1 MTNFALKSVVVA
13 MSLFCSSWAIAD
25 TVIGTPLLDPPSGG
39 RVSCGIANISR
50 TDSVEVT
57 FSIYAFDGTETFGPI
72 TVTLQPLNNIRSA
85 PFVGDDR
92 TSHCV
97 VTIPNSDKRDVRV
110 SLMAYD
116 SLDDVT
122 AVVAGE

>member
-1 MTNFALKSVVVA
+1 MSNFALKSVVVA

>member
-50 TDSVEVT
+50 TESVEVT

>member
-72 TVTLQPLNNIRSA
+72 P
-85 PFVGDDR
+85 
-92 TSHCV
+92 
-97 VTIPNSDKRDVRV
+97 VR
-110 SLMAYD
+110 LR
-116 SLDDVT
+116 
-122 AVVAGE
+122 G

>member
-1 MTNFALKSVVVA
+1 MSNFALKSVVVA

-97 VTIPNSDKRDVRV
+97 VTIPNSDKRDVRL